1 MKIGIDI
8 GGSHIGIG
16 LVENNGDIVFE
27 KETYIKDKADIENK
41 IEKYMLPFL
50 CFPC

>member
-16 LVENNGDIVFE
+16 LVENNGNIVFE
-27 KETYIKDKADIENK
+27 KETYIKDKTDIENR
-41 IEKYMLPFL
+41 IERYIT
-50 CFPC
+50 